1 MFVSIPEVLMMW
13 IGNVICALY
22 IDKIGRR
29 TIYLRA
35 MPIAGL
41 GWLLSTW
48 GLYLIEYVPTIHNLV
63 GSTITYSG
71 ILFYKTAFSTV
82 VLIPWVMLT
91 ESLPISSIA
100 TANGL
105 CLAIFNLLQFIM
117 LSAFSIVLNSGNPA
131 AIVSAFAFLS
141 FSCYLCTLFFWKFCP
156 ETTRLSI
163 AEILRK
169 FVPSWRLKQFYNS
182 D

>member
-1 MFVSIPEVLMMW
+1 MAAF
-13 IGNVICALY
+13 N
-22 IDKIGRR
+22 
-29 TIYLRA
+29 
-35 MPIAGL
+35 
-41 GWLLSTW
+41 
-48 GLYLIEYVPTIHNLV
+48 V
-63 GSTITYSG
+63 GSVLDRVRPNNTQSG
-71 ILFYKTAFSTV
+71 GIDNYLLWHP
-82 VLIPWVMLT
+82 VLQDSFQHGCVDSLGNAD